1 MSDRVQL
8 LPAIQQ
14 NCPGAFFQEHR
25 AEMMSALGRVVDS
38 GWYILGKEGDAFE
51 REFASR
57 FELGGAVGVGN
68 GTDAI
73 TLALRG
79 MGVGAGDR
87 VATVSHTA
95 VATVAGIELAGATPV
110 FVDIAP
116 DTYTMDPDSLARTLD
131 ARGPIKAVIVVH
143 LYGHAANMEALLPIA
158 RKFNAALI
166 EDCAQAQGAK
176 LGHRYVGSMG
186 DAATFSFYPTKNLGA
201 LGDGGLVAA
210 SDSELIRKVRMLRE
224 YGWERRYI
232 SDVTGMNSRLDE
244 LQAAILRIRLDY
256 LEAGNLRRGAIA
268 HAYNEGFAG
277 SGLVLPVAK
286 PGCRHVYH
294 QYVVRHP
301 ERDSFQARLKQAGIG
316 TNIHYPVP
324 VHKQPA
330 YVGRC
335 AMDPAGLENTETAA
349 AEILSMPM
357 YPELSDEAVSRIVE
371 TLRSVS

>member
-8 LPAIQQ
+8 LPNILQ
-14 NCPGAFFQEHR
+14 NSPGAFFQEHR
-25 AEMMSALGRVVDS
+25 AEIMSALGRVVDS
-38 GWYILGKEGDAFE
+38 GWYILGKEVDAFE

-79 MGVGAGDR
+79 LGVGAGDR

-110 FVDIAP
+110 FVDTSP
-116 DTYTMDPDSLARTLD
+116 DTYTMAPDSLLRTLE
-131 ARGPIKAVIVVH
+131 AYGPIKAVIVVH
-143 LYGHAANMEALLPIA
+143 LYGHAADMDALVPIA
-158 RKFNAALI
+158 REFNASLI
-166 EDCAQAQGAK
+166 EDCAQAHGAK
-176 LGHRYVGSMG
+176 LGHRNVGSMG

-224 YGWERRYI
+224 YGWEKRYI

-244 LQAAILRIRLDY
+244 LQAAILRIRLNY
-256 LEAGNLRRGAIA
+256 LEEGNLRRAAIA
-268 HAYNEGFAG
+268 HAYNGGFAD
-277 SGLVLPVAK
+277 SRLVLPVAK
-286 PGCRHVYH
+286 PGCLHVYH
-294 QYVVRHP
+294 QYVVQHP
-301 ERDSFQARLKQAGIG
+301 ERDNFQARLKQAGIG

-330 YVGRC
+330 YAGRC
-335 AMDPAGLENTETAA
+335 GMDPAGLENTETAA
-349 AEILSMPM
+349 AGILSMPM
-357 YPELSDEAVSRIVE
+357 YPELSDEAVSRIVD
-371 TLRSVS
+371 TVRSLA